1 MSRIKACGMTQAGT
15 SKRVNEDSILL
26 ANKIYPDTL
35 NAREQRINVS
45 DDYWQVYSLTD
56 GIGGPGVGDISSRL
70 VQSYLIESAS
80 DLPLLDPY
88 SFDFVSY
95 AQAFLDKADHALKQR
110 LRRGLDPAGC
120 SLAML
125 LFAGDS
131 CYSLSIGNC
140 RIYLYR
146 EHKLYRMT
154 KDHVLPD
161 DSDSRPLLFLG
172 NHPGVHHLRAQNL
185 RSMKIKPGDRFFL
198 MSDGVT
204 SALSDQD
211 IQWVL
216 DKPSPIQSYVESLFL
231 NARRYDARDN
241 QSILGLEVDSLRP
254 FSRPEAQMEQTT
266 SARLTAPESQAL
278 TSEYHLSQLA
288 EDTFQATLTS
298 ATQLN
303 LGLQGTQQINLGQ
316 LREKQATHYNDTET
330 QDQWPTEDEPQSSSG
345 SLMDFLDQHSRP
357 LILFLLV
364 FLVILLI
371 LLLLK

>member
-1 MSRIKACGMTQAGT
+1 MSRIKVCGMTQAGT
-15 SKRVNEDSILL
+15 SKRVNEDSFLL

-80 DLPLLDPY
+80 ELPLLDPY

-95 AQAFLDKADHALKQR
+95 AQAFLGKADQALQQR
-110 LRRGLDPAGC
+110 LRRNPDPAGC
-120 SLAML
+120 SFAML

-146 EHKLYRMT
+146 EQKLYRMT

-185 RSMKIKPGDRFFL
+185 RTMKIRPGDCFFL

-241 QSILGLEVDSLRP
+241 QSILGLEVDSLRA
-254 FSRPEAQMEQTT
+254 FSRPDPQMDLAT
-266 SARLTAPESQAL
+266 SATLTAPESQAL

-298 ATQLN
+298 ATQIN
-303 LGLQGTQQINLGQ
+303 LGLAGTQQINLGQ
-316 LREKQATHYNDTET
+316 LREQSTPRQNYAQP
-330 QDQWPTEDEPQSSSG
+330 QDRRLRGNESQNSSG
-345 SLMDFLDQHSRP
+345 FIMGFLDQHSRP

-364 FLVILLI
+364 LLIILFI